1 MAFPL
6 RAVLA
11 LPLALAVPPAV
22 TAVAAQSP
30 VRSVELAADND
41 VFNFWTPV
49 PRPDHDYTHGL
60 RVVVDA
66 DAAPLWGKRAAP
78 GLRPCTGSGDGARR
92 CLATRVEVGQK
103 IYTPR
108 RDGPAPLPGER
119 PYAGW
124 LYASGTARVLSR
136 LGERVVGVELGVT
149 GPPSLAETVQ
159 TGFHQAAGLWRPA
172 GWANQLA
179 FEPAVAVRAGGARLL
194 AEEHAGGVR
203 VATLAPR
210 WGAAVGN
217 LLTGASGGV
226 EAKVG
231 YGVPHPWAG
240 PARGDPRVAVF
251 ATGAVRGE
259 WVVRSLFLDGNTFRD
274 GPRAQKRPLVGEME
288 VGAGVRAGGVAVAFR
303 VVTRGREYLAEP
315 DAHRYSTISVAYE
328 RPR

>member
-1 MAFPL
+1 MASPP
-6 RAVLA
+6 RVLLAA
-11 LPLALAVPPAV
+11 LLALAAPA
-22 TAVAAQSP
+22 AAAAQSP
-30 VRSVELAADND
+30 VRAVEVAADND
-41 VFNFWTPV
+41 VFNFWAPV
-49 PRPDHDYTHGL
+49 PRPDHDYTHGM

-66 DAAPLWGKRAAP
+66 DAAPLWGRYAGP
-78 GLRPCTGSGDGARR
+78 GLRPCTRAEPAGRR

-108 RDGPAPLPGER
+108 RDGPVPVPGER

-124 LYASGTARVLSR
+124 LYAAGTARVLSH
-136 LGERVVGVELGVT
+136 LSERTVGVELGVT

-159 TGFHQAAGLWRPA
+159 TGFHEAAGLWQPE
-172 GWANQLA
+172 GWGGQLA

-194 AEEHAGGVR
+194 AEERAGGVR

-217 LLTGASGGV
+217 LLTGATAGV
-226 EAKVG
+226 EAQLG

-259 WVVRSLFLDGNTFRD
+259 WVARNLFLDGNTFRD
-274 GPRAQKRPLVGEME
+274 GPRVDRLPLVGEME

-303 VVTRGREYLAEP
+303 VVTRGREYDSEP
-315 DAHRYSTISVAYE
+315 DAHRYSTISVTYE

>member
-1 MAFPL
+1 MPSPS
-6 RAVLA
+6 RAALAALLVLA
-11 LPLALAVPPAV
+11 APSAA
-22 TAVAAQSP
+22 AAQSP
-30 VRSVELAADND
+30 VRSVAVAADND
-41 VFNFWTPV
+41 VFNFWAPV
-49 PRPDHDYTHGL
+49 PRPDHDYTHGM

-66 DAAPLWGKRAAP
+66 DAAPLWAKWAPP
-78 GLRPCTGSGDGARR
+78 GLRPCTGSEAAAQR

-103 IYTPR
+103 IFTPR
-108 RDGPAPLPGER
+108 LDGPVPVPGQR

-136 LGERVVGVELGVT
+136 LSERTVGVELGVT

-159 TGFHQAAGLWRPA
+159 TRFHEAAGLWQPE
-172 GWANQLA
+172 GWGSQLA

-217 LLTGASGGV
+217 LLTGASAGV
-226 EAKVG
+226 EAQLG

-240 PARGDPRVAVF
+240 PARRDPRVAVF

-274 GPRAQKRPLVGEME
+274 GPRVEKRTLVGEME
-288 VGAGVRAGGVAVAFR
+288 VGAGLRAGGVSVAFR
-303 VVTRGREYLAEP
+303 VVTRGREYLTEP